1 MLMSSF
7 VDRDVTFHLAIFV
20 LIAIAPMDFWILIVS
35 YLPSVDKDRIAFG
48 GLDLLSL
55 DFGHGHIVLVWRMA
69 TWPWIDERQW
79 NPPK

>member
-1 MLMSSF
+1 MTSF
-7 VDRDVTFHLAIFV
+7 VDCDVTFHLAIFV
-20 LIAIAPMDFWILIVS
+20 LVAIPSMDFRILVIS
-35 YLPSVDKDRIAFG
+35 YLPGADKDRLAFG

-79 NPPK
+79 NPPE